1 LTAGVLPEAIQNV
14 GTSDDDAAQKTQ
26 ATGWRQNDSHVS
38 GLITTPVDDDD
49 NDDDDVENHHH
60 HHHPYQVIGVQVVE
74 LDD

>member
-1 LTAGVLPEAIQNV
+1 LTAGVLPEAVQNV

-38 GLITTPVDDDD
+38 GLITTPADDDD
-49 NDDDDVENHHH
+49 DDDDDDVENHR
-60 HHHPYQVIGVQVVE
+60 HHHPSQVIGVQVVE